1 MPGVGG
7 RVEAFAP
14 PFEARQAEQ
23 TLGDPVEP
31 GAQAFAAQV
40 VDRDLFFAQAEGVAD
55 RRIRQ
60 SHFDDSREFYFV
72 ARLERALTPGDD
84 ARDVAFNELSPVGCW
99 TAAAFGRAAE
109 VGTAFQRAAAFRRA
123 AAFVKLPAVMFV
135 TVAFVA
141 AGHSHA
147 AGNDVSFHA
156 SNNP

>member
-40 VDRDLFFAQAEGVAD
+40 VDRDLFFVQAEGVAD
-55 RRIRQ
+55 RRVRQ

-99 TAAAFGRAAE
+99 AAAAFGRAAE
-109 VGTAFQRAAAFRRA
+109 AGTAFQRAAAF
-123 AAFVKLPAVMFV
+123 VKLPSVMFV
-135 TVAFVA
+135 AVAFVA